1 MKFYC
6 DKNIKTINHSCKK
19 HLVVIERGVA
29 KIFYLRFYTKKEMT
43 YKEIIGNDKYLLP
56 ILDYYKDY
64 KASEQDL
71 KYIVQNVRDT
81 HAVLKESNQ
90 EDKTL
95 DTLSATYATSDTIRI
110 LFDHGIL
117 MEDDSIV
124 YFHDLSAKMDGILHT
139 LFKGGIL

>member
-6 DKNIKTINHSCKK
+6 DKNIKTVNHSCKK
-19 HLVVIERGVA
+19 HLVVIERGIA
-29 KIFYLRFYTKKEMT
+29 KIFYLRFYTKKEIT
-43 YKEIIGNDKYLLP
+43 YKEITGNDQYLLP
-56 ILDYYKDY
+56 ILDYCKDY
-64 KASEQDL
+64 KVSEQDL

-81 HAVLKESNQ
+81 YTVLKESRQ

-95 DTLSATYATSDTIRI
+95 ETLSANYANSANIRI
-110 LFDHGIL
+110 RFENGIL

-124 YFHDLSAKMDGILHT
+124 YFHDFSAHMDGLLHT